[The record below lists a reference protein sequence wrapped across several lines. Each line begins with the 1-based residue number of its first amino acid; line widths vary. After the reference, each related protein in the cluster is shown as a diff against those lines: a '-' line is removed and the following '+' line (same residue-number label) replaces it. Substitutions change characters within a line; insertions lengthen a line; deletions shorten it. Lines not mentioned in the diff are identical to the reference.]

1 VIAAFLARRYLLA
14 SRKEAQ
20 VGVVA
25 LAAFLGL
32 TLGVAA
38 LVVSLALLAGFQTHI
53 RSRLLAET
61 PHLTVTPA
69 GRDAFSPADR
79 VAEKLGTLPGVVSV
93 SPVAR
98 GRVWISVAGRTAP
111 AEAIGRA
118 KAKGLVL
125 DLTQARPLGAIAG
138 DEVTLVSSRTRL
150 SPLGPVPIAVSMTIE
165 SVGPPATGR
174 RAPEA
179 VLPLEAARRLFALPV
194 GGATGYEVFLAD
206 PRHAGRAAR
215 EVVSALGPEVRATT
229 WEEANRSLVLALKLE
244 RIVLFATVFLIV
256 VVAGLNLAATSAV
269 LAATRAGDAA
279 ILAVLGA
286 PPRTISAVFLAAGAG
301 VGLLGTAAG
310 AALGTAA
317 AWILEATRAI
327 PLPAH
332 LYSLEHVPFRV
343 DPLELLAVVA
353 LSILWSVA
361 AAALPAR
368 TAARRPVAEVLRAL

>member
-1 VIAAFLARRYLLA
+1 MTALFLARRYLLA

-32 TLGVAA
+32 TLGVAS
-38 LVVSLALLAGFQTHI
+38 LVLSLALLAGFQTHI
-53 RSRLLAET
+53 RARLLAET

-69 GRDAFSPADR
+69 GRDAFMPEDR
-79 VAEKLGTLPGVVSV
+79 LEEKLAALAGVVSV

-98 GRVWISVAGRTAP
+98 GRLWISVSGRTAP
-111 AEAIGRA
+111 AMAVGRSGPT
-118 KAKGLVL
+118 GLVL

-138 DEVTLVSSRTRL
+138 DEATLVSSRTRL
-150 SPLGPVPIAVSMTIE
+150 SPLGPVPIAAQIRVEKVI
-165 SVGPPATGR
+165 PASTGR
-174 RAPEA
+174 REPEA
-179 VLPLEAARRLFALPV
+179 ILPLEVARRLFALPP
-194 GGATGYEVFLAD
+194 GGASAYEVFLRD
-206 PRHAGRAAR
+206 PRRPSEAAGHVAA
-215 EVVSALGPEVRATT
+215 ALGKGVTVTT
-229 WEEANRSLVLALKLE
+229 WEEANRALVLALRLE

-286 PPRTISAVFLAAGAG
+286 GPRTVAGVFLAAGAG
-301 VGLLGTAAG
+301 IGVLGTAAG
-310 AALGTAA
+310 AVLGTAA
-317 AWILEATRAI
+317 AVTLNATKAI

-332 LYSLEHVPFRV
+332 LYSLAHVPFRV
-343 DPLELLAVVA
+343 EAPELLAVVI
-353 LSILWSVA
+353 LSALWSIA

>member
-1 VIAAFLARRYLLA
+1 MIAAFLARRYLLA

-111 AEAIGRA
+111 AEAIGRE

-179 VLPLEAARRLFALPV
+179 VLPLKAARRLFALPE

-301 VGLLGTAAG
+301 VGLLGTGAG

-343 DPLELLAVVA
+343 DPLELLAVVV

>member
-32 TLGVAA
+32 TLGVGA

-61 PHLTVTPA
+61 PHMTVAPA
-69 GRDAFSPADR
+69 GRDAFTPADGLQ
-79 VAEKLGTLPGVVSV
+79 AKIAALPGVVSV

-98 GRVWISVAGRTAP
+98 GRVWLSVAGRTAP
-111 AEAIGRA
+111 AEAVGRA
-118 KAKGLVL
+118 GRVGLVL
-125 DLTQARPLGAIAG
+125 DLTQARPLGAVAG
-138 DEVTLVSSRTRL
+138 DDVTLVSSRTRL

-165 SVGPPATGR
+165 SVEPPATGR

-179 VLPLEAARRLFALPV
+179 VLPLEAARRLFGLPE
-194 GGATGYEVFLAD
+194 GGATAYEVFLAD
-206 PRHAGRAAR
+206 PRHAKREAR
-215 EVVSALGPEVRATT
+215 EAAAALGPEVSVTT
-229 WEEANRSLVLALKLE
+229 WEEANRSLVLALRLE

-269 LAATRAGDAA
+269 FAATRAGDAA

-286 PPRTISAVFLAAGAG
+286 SPKTVSAVFLAAGTG
-301 VGLLGTAAG
+301 VGLLGTVAG
-310 AALGTAA
+310 AALGIAA
-317 AWILEATRAI
+317 AWILEATHAI
-327 PLPAH
+327 PLPTH
-332 LYSLEHVPFRV
+332 LYALAHVPFRV
-343 DPLELLAVVA
+343 DAREIVAVVA
-353 LSILWSVA
+353 LSTLWSVV

-368 TAARRPVAEVLRAL
+368 AASRRPVAEVLREY